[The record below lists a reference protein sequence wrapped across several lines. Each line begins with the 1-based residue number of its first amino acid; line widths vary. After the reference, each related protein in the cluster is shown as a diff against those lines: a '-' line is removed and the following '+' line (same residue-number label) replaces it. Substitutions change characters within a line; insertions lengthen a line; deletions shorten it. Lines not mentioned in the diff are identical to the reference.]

1 MICRQVCPGQQS
13 LRVQQHAAQY
23 TCNGGWCLCVFLL
36 RLCMGCRRAMGKPCM
51 PCDAWVRW
59 SFPELR
65 REGNAIVEAIS
76 RRQRGL
82 FGSTRNPVGGC
93 RLHCPRCCQRG
104 VCGEP
109 RRPRKSGGGPASG
122 LSSFG
127 RAKLLLSRAS
137 VRPVDRPARQE
148 PRPPEGVGGSAG
160 ASPSRGCC
168 RLGGSLAL
176 PRGLAARQE
185 PRPPEGVGGSAGAS
199 LSRGGEPRTRG
210 FGCLCNWCVAWFKDF
225 LTPRTSF
232 YVAADFP
239 LILLRLHGG
248 RGMIVWRCIGGFCEC
263 ENH

>member
-1 MICRQVCPGQQS
+1 MSSEV
-13 LRVQQHAAQY
+13 
-23 TCNGGWCLCVFLL
+23 
-36 RLCMGCRRAMGKPCM
+36 MGCRRAMGKPCV

-137 VRPVDRPARQE
+137 VRPVDRPARREPRPPEGLPARRE

-160 ASPSRGCC
+160 ASPSRGV
-168 RLGGSLAL
+168 A
-176 PRGLAARQE
+176 
-185 PRPPEGVGGSAGAS
+185 GSAGAS
-199 LSRGGEPRTRG
+199 PSRGGEPRSRG
-210 FGCLCNWCVAWFKDF
+210 FGCLCNWCLAWFKDF

-232 YVAADFP
+232 HVAADFP

-248 RGMIVWRCIGGFCEC
+248 RGMIVRRCIGGFCEC

>member
-160 ASPSRGCC
+160 ASPSRG
-168 RLGGSLAL
+168 
-176 PRGLAARQE
+176 
-185 PRPPEGVGGSAGAS
+185 
-199 LSRGGEPRTRG
+199 GEPRTRG
-210 FGCLCNWCVAWFKDF
+210 FGCLCNWCFSWFKDF

-248 RGMIVWRCIGGFCEC
+248 RGMIVWRCISGFCMC